1 MKCSAAIGR
10 LASLQR
16 QLTQAGIENKV
27 RLLALRFGENA
38 LAVQL
43 DAGRHERLVDE
54 LSAPVNYNAGWVNT
68 HGVELSL
75 LDCTGGLVRKY
86 HTLLWNN
93 DQVLEDLRQ
102 VLQQE

>member
-1 MKCSAAIGR
+1 M
-10 LASLQR
+10 
-16 QLTQAGIENKV
+16 N
-27 RLLALRFGENA
+27 
-38 LAVQL
+38 
-43 DAGRHERLVDE
+43 
-54 LSAPVNYNAGWVNT
+54 APVNYNAGWVNT

-75 LDCTGGLVRKY
+75 LDCKGGLVRKY